1 MYDQNSIIK
10 LLKEKSA
17 TKQIIYRNTKNVFDN
32 LVNALKEKEKSLS
45 DILKSD
51 TDKAELEFKSNGQF
65 DAQLKFAGDTLLF
78 HMHSNVFDFPPNH
91 QVSNSKYVKEDNLRG
106 FCGIINIYN
115 FLSDSLKYNR
125 LNDEGILIGRIFIN
139 KDNHFFVE
147 GDKELGFLF
156 DDFAN
161 QQMNSDMLDQ
171 IINVCMVY
179 TLNFDLFT
187 PNFNDVRLIS
197 VHQIAT
203 MSMNQKIKTSKRLG
217 YKFSHENKS

>member
-1 MYDQNSIIK
+1 MHDQNSIIK

-51 TDKAELEFKSNGQF
+51 TDKVELEFKSNGQF

-91 QVSNSKYVKEDNLRG
+91 QVSNLKYVKEDNLRG

>member
-1 MYDQNSIIK
+1 MHDQNLIIK

-51 TDKAELEFKSNGQF
+51 TDKVELEFKSNGQF

-197 VHQIAT
+197 VHQIST

>member
-1 MYDQNSIIK
+1 MQDQNSIIK

-51 TDKAELEFKSNGQF
+51 TDKVELEFKSNGQF

>member
-1 MYDQNSIIK
+1 MHDQNSIIK

-17 TKQIIYRNTKNVFDN
+17 TKQIIYRNTKNIFDN

-51 TDKAELEFKSNGQF
+51 TDKVELEFKSNGQF

>member
-1 MYDQNSIIK
+1 MHDQNSIIK

-51 TDKAELEFKSNGQF
+51 TDKVELEFKSNGQF

>member
-1 MYDQNSIIK
+1 MHDQNSIIK

-32 LVNALKEKEKSLS
+32 LVNSLKEKEKSLS

-51 TDKAELEFKSNGQF
+51 TDKVELEFKSNGQF

-78 HMHSNVFDFPPNH
+78 HMHSNVFDFPPDH

>member
-1 MYDQNSIIK
+1 MHDQNSIIK

-17 TKQIIYRNTKNVFDN
+17 TKQVIYRNTKNVFDN

-51 TDKAELEFKSNGQF
+51 TDKVELEFKSNGQF

>member
-1 MYDQNSIIK
+1 MHDQNSIIK

-51 TDKAELEFKSNGQF
+51 TDKVELEFKSNGQF

-156 DDFAN
+156 VDFAN

>member
-1 MYDQNSIIK
+1 MYNQDSIVK

-17 TKQIIYRNTKNVFDN
+17 TKQIVYKKTKDVFN
-32 LVNALKEKEKSLS
+32 KLVVALKNKEKSIAS
-45 DILKSD
+45 VLK
-51 TDKAELEFKSNGQF
+51 DKVDNVELEFKSNGEF

-78 HMHSNVFDFPPNH
+78 HMHSNIFDFPPNH
-91 QVSNSKYVKEDNLRG
+91 HVLNSKYVKEDNLRS
-106 FCGIINIYN
+106 FCGVINIYN

-125 LNDEGILIGRIFIN
+125 LNDEGFLIGRIFIN
-139 KDNHFFVE
+139 KENNFFVE
-147 GDKELGFLF
+147 GDKELDFLF
-156 DDFAN
+156 NDFAN
-161 QQMNSDMLDQ
+161 QQINDNLLDQ

-217 YKFSHENKS
+217 FKFSHENK

>member
-1 MYDQNSIIK
+1 MHDQNSIIK

-32 LVNALKEKEKSLS
+32 LVNSLKEKEKSLS

-51 TDKAELEFKSNGQF
+51 TDKVELEFKSNGQF

-156 DDFAN
+156 DDFAH

>member
-1 MYDQNSIIK
+1 MHDQNSIIK

-51 TDKAELEFKSNGQF
+51 TDKVELEFKSNGQF

-203 MSMNQKIKTSKRLG
+203 MGMNQKIKTSKRLG

>member
-1 MYDQNSIIK
+1 MHDQNSIIK

-32 LVNALKEKEKSLS
+32 LVNSLKEKEKSLS

-51 TDKAELEFKSNGQF
+51 TDKVELEFKSNGQF

-139 KDNHFFVE
+139 KDNNFFVE

-156 DDFAN
+156 RDFAN
-161 QQMNSDMLDQ
+161 QQINEEILDQ

-179 TLNFDLFT
+179 TLNFDLYT
-187 PNFNDVRLIS
+187 PNFQNVRLIS
-197 VHQIAT
+197 VHQIST

-217 YKFSHENKS
+217 FKFSHENK

>member
-1 MYDQNSIIK
+1 MHDQNSIIK

-17 TKQIIYRNTKNVFDN
+17 TKQIIYSNTKNVFDN

-51 TDKAELEFKSNGQF
+51 TDKVELEFKSNGQF

>member
-1 MYDQNSIIK
+1 MHDQNSIIK

-32 LVNALKEKEKSLS
+32 LVNSLKEKEKSLS

-51 TDKAELEFKSNGQF
+51 TDKVELEFKSNGQF

-91 QVSNSKYVKEDNLRG
+91 QLSNSKYVKEDNLRG

>member
-1 MYDQNSIIK
+1 MQDQNSIIK

-32 LVNALKEKEKSLS
+32 LVNSLKEKEKSLS

-51 TDKAELEFKSNGQF
+51 TDKVELEFKSNGQF

>member
-1 MYDQNSIIK
+1 MHDQNSIIK

-32 LVNALKEKEKSLS
+32 LVNSLKEKEKSLS

-51 TDKAELEFKSNGQF
+51 TDKVELEFKSNGQF

-161 QQMNSDMLDQ
+161 QQMNSDMLNQ

>member
-1 MYDQNSIIK
+1 
-10 LLKEKSA
+10 
-17 TKQIIYRNTKNVFDN
+17 
-32 LVNALKEKEKSLS
+32 
-45 DILKSD
+45 
-51 TDKAELEFKSNGQF
+51 
-65 DAQLKFAGDTLLF
+65 
-78 HMHSNVFDFPPNH
+78 MHSNVFDFPPNH